1 MLHGIFPQCGE
12 APRYDSVAGV
22 TPINVSS
29 CRQLGYAW
37 LAVAALF
44 VQCRGG
50 VDDLV
55 VRAPEALDRDS
66 RKAFRRAALA
76 AVETT
81 LGDAP
86 GGRLVVDLS
95 GTKRVDSAGLGALI
109 MVQQRAAELRRTVWL
124 RGASEELR
132 FLLVLTRLDDRFEF
146 EPPAA

>member
-1 MLHGIFPQCGE
+1 M
-12 APRYDSVAGV
+12 
-22 TPINVSS
+22 
-29 CRQLGYAW
+29 
-37 LAVAALF
+37 
-44 VQCRGG
+44 
-50 VDDLV
+50 

-109 MVQQRAAELRRTVWL
+109 MVQQRAAELRRTVCL